1 MKLGPRLKAFGPTCD
16 LLLHKRH
23 SLPDPF
29 ISNSEPAYIDIN
41 IGGKT
46 AAETS
51 VTIGA
56 GRESFVR
63 LACMDDVQRR
73 KSNPCNGDFFHL
85 ADVKLEP
92 VDGQAVRDR

>member
-1 MKLGPRLKAFGPTCD
+1 MKLGPRLKSFGPTCG
-16 LLLHKRH
+16 LLLHKRYP
-23 SLPDPF
+23 LPDPF
-29 ISNSEPAYIDIN
+29 ISNGEPAFIDIN

-56 GRESFVR
+56 VREALVR
-63 LACMDDVQRR
+63 LARMDDLQRR
-73 KSNPCNGDFFHL
+73 KSDPGNGDFFPL

-92 VDGQAVRDR
+92 VDGQAVRD